1 MDEMR
6 EGNRDVGEVWE
17 VQKEREK
24 NSSDTPDQCK
34 DADGRDASSR
44 RWKRLERPISEETAQ
59 GMECP
64 DDGRDSSGG
73 ILNSEQRRRTGM
85 LSVVRE
91 NASRMLE

>member
-1 MDEMR
+1 MGSAKEKK
-6 EGNRDVGEVWE
+6 ENSRDM
-17 VQKEREK
+17 
-24 NSSDTPDQCK
+24 PDQCK

-44 RWKRLERPISEETAQ
+44 RWKRRARPISEETAQ

-91 NASRMLE
+91 DASRMLE

>member
-1 MDEMR
+1 MR
-6 EGNRDVGEVWE
+6 CGKGIGMWE
-17 VQKEREK
+17 RFGKCKKREKK
-24 NSSDTPDQCK
+24 NSSDTSDQCK

-44 RWKRLERPISEETAQ
+44 RWKRLSSPISEETAQ

-73 ILNSEQRRRTGM
+73 ILNSEQRRRMGM

-91 NASRMLE
+91 DASRMLE

>member
-17 VQKEREK
+17 VQKREK
-24 NSSDTPDQCK
+24 KNSRDTSDQCK

-44 RWKRLERPISEETAQ
+44 RRRRRERPISEETAQ

-64 DDGRDSSGG
+64 DDGRDSSGV

-85 LSVVRE
+85 LSVARE